1 MELWFLG
8 TGAGRPVKNRNV
20 TSMALR
26 MPEDRGT
33 FWLFDSGEAAQ
44 HQLMKTPLK
53 LSRLECIFITH
64 MHGDHTF
71 GLPGILCSR
80 AFLGGTEP
88 LKLFGPKGLKQWVE
102 LTLSMTAS
110 HLSYDIDYYEVTEGV
125 VYEDES
131 FLVEAAPMRHR
142 VECYGYRIVE
152 KPRSGRLKVELLRE
166 LGIRPGPDYGRL
178 KQGGSLTLPDGRL
191 IRSEDVTEP
200 MLPGRVVTILG
211 DTSPCEGVGVLAR
224 DADVLVHEATF
235 VAAMDDKAIEYGHS
249 TTHQAAAAA
258 RDAGVRQLVL
268 THFST
273 RYDDE
278 EVQAC
283 EAEAAE
289 VFAPVLAPRDLT
301 MLPIPRR
308 EPGLAHRA
316 NTEG

>member
-8 TGAGRPVKNRNV
+8 TGAGRPVKDRNV
-20 TSMALR
+20 TSIALR

-33 FWLFDSGEAAQ
+33 FWLFDSGEGSQ

-53 LSRLECIFITH
+53 LSRLEHIFITH

-88 LKLFGPKGLKQWVE
+88 LKLFGPKGLKEWVE
-102 LTLSMTAS
+102 LTLGMTAS
-110 HLSYDIDYYEVTEGV
+110 HLSYEIEYYEVTEGKV
-125 VYEDES
+125 FEDDS
-131 FLVEAAPMRHR
+131 FIVEAAPMQHR

-152 KPRSGRLKVELLRE
+152 KPRCGRLKVELLRE
-166 LGIRPGPDYGRL
+166 WGVTPGPDYGKL

-191 IRSEDVTEP
+191 VRSKDVTEP
-200 MLPGRVVTILG
+200 PLPGRIIAILG
-211 DTSPCEGVGVLAR
+211 DTSPCPAVGVLAK

-235 VAAMDDKAIEYGHS
+235 VAAMTDKAVEYGHS
-249 TTHQAAAAA
+249 TTHQAAQAA

-273 RYDDE
+273 RYNDE
-278 EVQAC
+278 EVQYCAS
-283 EAEAAE
+283 EAAE
-289 VFAPVLAPRDLT
+289 IHTPVLAPRDLT
-301 MLPIPRR
+301 MLPVHRR
-308 EPGLAHRA
+308 ELMGDTRYK
-316 NTEG
+316 EV